1 MKKIRFAILAIVTM
15 GMLALNGCVKEPEV
29 VTAVPEIEDEIF
41 VSESR
46 TVISGHYV
54 YGSRVETIKIH
65 IGMDSD
71 MQQIVTTEFAEVR
84 NDKSFTCSFS
94 NLTPGADYY
103 YCYEFNLALNT
114 YTSPSRQF
122 KNQSH

>member
-46 TVISGHYV
+46 DHQDPYRHG
-54 YGSRVETIKIH
+54 
-65 IGMDSD
+65 
-71 MQQIVTTEFAEVR
+71 Q
-84 NDKSFTCSFS
+84 
-94 NLTPGADYY
+94 
-103 YCYEFNLALNT
+103 
-114 YTSPSRQF
+114 
-122 KNQSH
+122 